1 MTELLIDGYTLSIED
16 IVQVARERR
25 RVRIHPKAAAQV
37 QRCRALVD
45 VLLDND
51 VKVYGLTTGF
61 GKLRDVVIARQDS
74 VRLQENLLRSH
85 AAGVGVPF
93 AEDTVR
99 AAILLRANTLMRG
112 NSGVRLELIQ
122 TVLDLLNDDIYPYIP
137 QQGSVGASGDL
148 APLSHLGLV
157 LMGDP
162 HGKVFGGLNA
172 KGEREMV
179 THPREDDFVPLG
191 ETAAQDAAAAGLTF
205 RPIVLQAKEGL
216 GINNGT
222 QFMTGL
228 GALLVHDTH
237 QTLRWTELACALSLE
252 ANRGIR
258 GAFDPRIHQARPQ
271 SHQEDCARRIISY
284 CAGSQ
289 ILDFYLNSARV
300 NRALNHLQRASEHLS
315 HAASNAAVEGI
326 QLDSVARA
334 QVAIQALQDRVKA
347 LLPTDAA
354 GESDAKHIRAFSAL
368 APEDQIPK
376 LQQQTRRARQE
387 LGALLQT
394 LTSAT
399 FFRDRSVELAE
410 SSLVQ
415 ARSELTKAVPDAP
428 IVQDDYSTRC
438 FPQVLACAYRALDHV
453 REVITVEA
461 NAATDNPLLFPPEP
475 PGGFDA
481 MAPQAYRA
489 WLCETPQRIK
499 DCRKAVIGG
508 GNFHGEPVAVAM
520 DYLTLCVAEVGNISE
535 RRIAHLV
542 DDNHSRGLPPFLVQG
557 SGLNSGW
564 MIPQYTAAS
573 LVSENKVLCHPASA
587 DSVPTCGNTEDH
599 VSMGTIAA
607 RQCKQ
612 VLTNVRE
619 IVGIELLSAT
629 QGLIFRQPLLPG
641 LPLQGVVN
649 QLRAKGIEPLEEDRV
664 LYPDMRRM
672 QQLMRDPELLQ
683 ALAE

>member
-1 MTELLIDGYTLSIED
+1 MSDLLIDGYTLSIED

-25 RVRIHPKAAAQV
+25 RVRVHPKAAAQV

-45 VLLDND
+45 VLLAHD

-85 AAGVGVPF
+85 AAGVGIPF

-162 HGKVFGGLNA
+162 QGRVFGGLNA
-172 KGEREMV
+172 LGEREMV

-191 ETAAQDAAAAGLTF
+191 ETATQDAEAAGLTF

-300 NRALNHLQRASEHLS
+300 NRALNHLDRASQHLS
-315 HAASNAAVEGI
+315 NAASHAAVEGI

-334 QVAIQALQDRVKA
+334 QGAIQALQDRVKA
-347 LLPTDAA
+347 LLPTDSN
-354 GESDAKHIRAFSAL
+354 GDSDAKGIRDFSAM

-376 LQQQTRRARQE
+376 LQQRTRRARQE
-387 LGALLQT
+387 LGSLLQT

-410 SSLVQ
+410 SSLVM

-438 FPQVLACAYRALDHV
+438 FPQVLACGYRALDHV

-461 NAATDNPLLFPPEP
+461 NAATDNPLLFPLSPRAALMP
-475 PGGFDA
+475 WTPKPTKLGSLR
-481 MAPQAYRA
+481 PQNASK
-489 WLCETPQRIK
+489 P
-499 DCRKAVIGG
+499 
-508 GNFHGEPVAVAM
+508 
-520 DYLTLCVAEVGNISE
+520 AEARSSAAATSTV
-535 RRIAHLV
+535 
-542 DDNHSRGLPPFLVQG
+542 SRWPWP
-557 SGLNSGW
+557 W
-564 MIPQYTAAS
+564 T
-573 LVSENKVLCHPASA
+573 
-587 DSVPTCGNTEDH
+587 T
-599 VSMGTIAA
+599 
-607 RQCKQ
+607 
-612 VLTNVRE
+612 
-619 IVGIELLSAT
+619 
-629 QGLIFRQPLLPG
+629 
-641 LPLQGVVN
+641 
-649 QLRAKGIEPLEEDRV
+649 
-664 LYPDMRRM
+664 
-672 QQLMRDPELLQ
+672 
-683 ALAE
+683 